1 MSAAGPGDETLLRRH
16 FHAVQVQAPAGAMDR
31 CSLRPP
37 AALASKC
44 PMKYFHASARN
55 QSMRHHPEQHF
66 AAAMPS
72 PGIPGGYDPQLVGYT
87 HQINVTPPS
96 LGVPGL
102 QAPQGLQM
110 PPPLP
115 LASPLAVPSLDV
127 SLDPASPEQL
137 NDLAAKGKQL
147 EALQNYYASLQQT
160 LQAER
165 ECASGSCDKVL
176 MKLREEVA
184 GLSPSLVAL
193 AENVTQSSQL
203 AQDIHRWFVANGPR
217 IRGYQESTD
226 PSGWLAEDTKELL
239 QKVDSLGLR
248 WKQLQA
254 VAFSELS
261 PSRAVE
267 VSTAA
272 STTTTASTRFCPSG
286 HAMSVFTAAK
296 DGATCQICGALH
308 APGSVLMRCDLCG
321 HEACMGCTAKAAD
334 LQVSASPLPAARDRP
349 KQPETIPEDLPVS
362 VDCGTPVGTPM
373 AEPSE
378 EETGQPQ
385 FTSFHIRR

>member
-1 MSAAGPGDETLLRRH
+1 
-16 FHAVQVQAPAGAMDR
+16 
-31 CSLRPP
+31 
-37 AALASKC
+37 
-44 PMKYFHASARN
+44 
-55 QSMRHHPEQHF
+55 
-66 AAAMPS
+66 MPS
-72 PGIPGGYDPQLVGYT
+72 PGILGGYDPQLGGYT
-87 HQINVTPPS
+87 HQINVTAPS
-96 LGVPGL
+96 LGVPGVTGL

-110 PPPLP
+110 PAPMPM
-115 LASPLAVPSLDV
+115 ASHLGVPSLDV

-137 NDLAAKGKQL
+137 NELAAKGKQL

-160 LQAER
+160 LLAER
-165 ECASGSCDKVL
+165 EHASGSCDTVL

-193 AENVTQSSQL
+193 SENVTQSSQL

-248 WKQLQA
+248 WKQLQT

-261 PSRAVE
+261 PSRVVE
-267 VSTAA
+267 VSTTA
-272 STTTTASTRFCPSG
+272 TASSRFCPSG

-334 LQVSASPLPAARDRP
+334 SQVSASPLPARDRP
-349 KQPETIPEDLPVS
+349 KQPETIPEDLPAS
-362 VDCGTPVGTPM
+362 VDCGTPVGTPT
-373 AEPSE
+373 AELSE
-378 EETGQPQ
+378 TGEGQGGLGQPQ

>member
-1 MSAAGPGDETLLRRH
+1 
-16 FHAVQVQAPAGAMDR
+16 
-31 CSLRPP
+31 
-37 AALASKC
+37 
-44 PMKYFHASARN
+44 
-55 QSMRHHPEQHF
+55 MRHHPEQHF